1 MSKSKNNTSVGRQV
15 ELIIRQIDS
24 LSTLPEIATA
34 FLTNSLDGRCDVAE
48 LSQIIESDPA
58 ITSKIFSLA
67 YDEQVRFTDGR
78 PSIGEAIA
86 KLPIETIVGCL
97 LSIKVFQAQAADNE
111 SLAKSVLPRRQLAL
125 HGLATACCAKKIADI
140 VLDECDRSIAFSAGL
155 LHDIGKL
162 AIADV
167 MPKSFEK
174 IAAEAKKRGT
184 SMRVIEHEHLGV
196 DHTVIGK
203 RLGEKWH
210 FPDQIVLGIWLHHS
224 DTEVIADNVEN
235 AKIAQVVR
243 LADIIAR
250 RCGIGL
256 SGSFDDPGSV
266 DEVAASLG
274 ISGDAVA
281 DIEACLSDEVAAKS
295 RLLGF
300 SGVGDAGGA
309 YCQLVGETA
318 SQLSASN
325 SELNAENRRLSINS
339 ALMGLVNEFALSVT
353 PSMLPCDIA
362 LSLARCWQKHFQT
375 GPVAVYLC
383 EDSAESLVE
392 VASVDDTGACG
403 AALLK
408 VGDDAS
414 AMVLAG
420 VDGFGVYDAG
430 NRCQWLFDQLEVKFD
445 VARTK
450 FIPLPAHGKACGGVV
465 FEQRLPGDIGAQSAN
480 LEVFSAIAGRIL
492 ALSLAAQKQGTLAEK
507 FAQAISQLKDM
518 RHKVA
523 DANLLSSVAEM
534 AAGAAHELNNP
545 LAVISGRV
553 QLLYE
558 VEVDESKK
566 NMLKQIQDRAAE
578 ISRTVN
584 DLMKFSR
591 PKKPEP
597 LRVSVL
603 VLVDGAVET
612 VRANA
617 GMKQIKAELD
627 QIDDLHDV
635 MIDPGQVVTALAN
648 IVSNSVDSYGGDSGV
663 VMISGACGQS
673 EGSVTFQICDTGC
686 GMDSDTLSKAVHP
699 FFSAKAAGRKRGMG
713 LAHSQRLLLLN
724 KCTMQITSTPDKGT
738 CVTITLPQ
746 A

>member
-1 MSKSKNNTSVGRQV
+1 VSKSKNNSSVVRQV
-15 ELIIRQIDS
+15 ELIIRQIEC

-34 FLTNSLDGRCDVAE
+34 FLTSTLKGRCELDD

-58 ITSKIFSLA
+58 ITAKIFSLA
-67 YDEQVRFTDGR
+67 YDAQVDFTDGK

-86 KLPIETIVGCL
+86 KLPVETIGGCI
-97 LSIKVFQAQAADNE
+97 LSIKVFQSSEADNE
-111 SLAKSVLPRRQLAL
+111 PLSKSVLPRRQLAL
-125 HGLATACCAKKIADI
+125 HSLATACCAKKIADI
-140 VLDECDRSIAFSAGL
+140 VLDECDRGIAFSAGL

-162 AIADV
+162 ALADV
-167 MPKSFEK
+167 MPKSFAK

-184 SMRVIEHEHLGV
+184 SLRVIEHEHLGV

-224 DTEVIADNVEN
+224 DTEVITDNIEN

-250 RCGIGL
+250 RCGIGM

-266 DEVAASLG
+266 GEVSASLG
-274 ISGDAVA
+274 ISSDAIA
-281 DIEACLSDEVAAKS
+281 DIEAGLADEVAARS

-300 SGVGDAGGA
+300 SCVGDAGGS

-318 SQLSASN
+318 AQLSARN

-339 ALMGLVNEFALSVT
+339 AFMELVNEFVLSVT
-353 PSMLPCDIA
+353 PSMLPCDVA
-362 LSLARCWQKHFQT
+362 LSFARCWQKHFQT

-383 EDSAESLVE
+383 EDRAESFFE
-392 VASVDDTGACG
+392 VASVDETGAPG
-403 AALLK
+403 VALLK
-408 VGDDAS
+408 FGDDAS
-414 AMVLAG
+414 AIWRADVG
-420 VDGFGVYDAG
+420 GFDVYDAG
-430 NRCQWLFDQLEVKFD
+430 DRFQWLFDQLEVKFD

-450 FIPLPAHGKACGGVV
+450 FMPLPAHGKSCGGVI
-465 FEQRLPGDIGAQSAN
+465 FEHRLPVDIGAQRAN
-480 LEVFSAIAGRIL
+480 LEVCLAIAGRIL
-492 ALSLAAQKQGTLAEK
+492 ALSFAAQKQGSLSEK
-507 FAQAISQLKDM
+507 FAQALSQLKDM

-523 DANLLSSVAEM
+523 DANLLASVAEM

-558 VEVDESKK
+558 VEGDASKK
-566 NMLKQIQDRAAE
+566 NMLKQIQDRSDE

-591 PKKPEP
+591 PKKPDP

-612 VRANA
+612 VRRDK
-617 GMKQIKAELD
+617 GMQIDVDMD
-627 QIDDLHDV
+627 QIDDLQDV
-635 MIDPGQVVTALAN
+635 MVDPGQLVTAIAN
-648 IVSNSVDSYGGDSGV
+648 IVSNSVDSYSGGGV
-663 VMISGACGQS
+663 VVISGACVQS
-673 EGSVTFQICDTGC
+673 EGAITFQICDTGC
-686 GMDSDTLSKAVHP
+686 GMDSDTLSKAVQP

-724 KCTMQITSTPDKGT
+724 KCTMQITSTPEKGT